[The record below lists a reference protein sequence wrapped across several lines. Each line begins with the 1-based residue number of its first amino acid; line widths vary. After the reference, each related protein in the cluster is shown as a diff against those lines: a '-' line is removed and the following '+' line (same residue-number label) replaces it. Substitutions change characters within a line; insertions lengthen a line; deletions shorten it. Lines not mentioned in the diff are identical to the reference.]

1 MSWKLDGTYFENCNC
16 DWVCPCAVSSLT
28 APSTNDRCQFVL
40 VYHVDAGQVE
50 GLEVGGLTV
59 AVVADAPKM
68 MTDGNWRV
76 GLLIDDKASKEQHEA
91 LTGVFAG
98 QKGGPMGAIAPL
110 IGEVVGIESQPIEYE
125 SSRGKHSVRIGS
137 GVEIDAEDFIP
148 DGMEA
153 PTQLVGIFHPS
164 NTTLNVAKPTRSKI
178 SAFDMTFKN
187 EGKSA
192 FSAPFNWAG

>member
-91 LTGVFAG
+91 LTGVFCRPEGRAYG
-98 QKGGPMGAIAPL
+98 CHRASDRRGG
-110 IGEVVGIESQPIEYE
+110 
-125 SSRGKHSVRIGS
+125 RDRIPADRIR
-137 GVEIDAEDFIP
+137 VKRWKAQRTDR
-148 DGMEA
+148 
-153 PTQLVGIFHPS
+153 L
-164 NTTLNVAKPTRSKI
+164 RC
-178 SAFDMTFKN
+178 
-187 EGKSA
+187 
-192 FSAPFNWAG
+192 